1 MVGGIGPVNDE
12 LMELLYNKDNSYESG
27 HADFFVFIIIASC
40 ITAAHIF

>member
-27 HADFFVFIIIASC
+27 HDMTKAMQEWKYQC
-40 ITAAHIF
+40 HRQ

>member
-27 HADFFVFIIIASC
+27 HCLLYTSDAADEQ
-40 ITAAHIF
+40 